1 MYFNRET
8 DYCIR
13 IVQCL
18 ANEGGRLGA
27 ATISERTGVT
37 QRFALKILLKLVGSG
52 IVRSYKGV
60 KGGYELAKKPE
71 EITLLDVIETIDGD
85 IAVSQCL
92 HEGYACERAGGCFFH
107 RFFGQL
113 SEEIADR
120 LRSVNFEQI
129 KHEKI
134 V

>member
-18 ANEGGRLGA
+18 AGAQGRLGA
-27 ATISERTGVT
+27 AAISARTGVT

-60 KGGYELAKKPE
+60 KGGYELARAPKDV
-71 EITLLDVIETIDGD
+71 TLLDVITAIDGD
-85 IAVSQCL
+85 VAVSQCL
-92 HEGYACERAGGCFFH
+92 HDGFACDRADGCFFH

-113 SEEIADR
+113 SQEISDR
-120 LRSVNFEQI
+120 LRGVDFEQI
-129 KHEKI
+129 RHEKI
-134 V
+134 I